1 MDSAAVDA
9 YVFRLERNLMT
20 GSARWVADFTESFRN
35 YQVQD
40 VLFDMVVTGGMR
52 VRSGLFF
59 SRLFSFLA
67 LPNYQTACFVYC
79 ARVEP
84 GILRKLLRA
93 IQSHMETHALRWT
106 WLVLP
111 REGPFPDKVQRMVE
125 KLDSPE
131 IGVALVD
138 VASGEVLTSR
148 SYLGQRMKA
157 HVRCFP

>member
-20 GSARWVADFTESFRN
+20 GSARWVADFTESFR
-35 YQVQD
+35 
-40 VLFDMVVTGGMR
+40 
-52 VRSGLFF
+52 
-59 SRLFSFLA
+59 
-67 LPNYQTACFVYC
+67 NYQTACFVYC